1 MAGSEWGV
9 GSGEYLNAPLP
20 TQSFTS
26 HYARITRTAQAILD
40 ARALYP
46 DSSLADLY
54 DEVTMPSELRKAHQ
68 ANDCAVMEAYGFKH
82 DMSEAEIV
90 AELFKRF
97 QALVEA
103 ENKQSEIKGSDG
115 RKSKKSRSPRK
126 KTSTTEEAVD

>member
-1 MAGSEWGV
+1 M
-9 GSGEYLNAPLP
+9 
-20 TQSFTS
+20 
-26 HYARITRTAQAILD
+26 
-40 ARALYP
+40 
-46 DSSLADLY
+46 LADLY

-90 AELFKRF
+90 AELFKRY

-115 RKSKKSRSPRK
+115 RKSKKPRSPRK